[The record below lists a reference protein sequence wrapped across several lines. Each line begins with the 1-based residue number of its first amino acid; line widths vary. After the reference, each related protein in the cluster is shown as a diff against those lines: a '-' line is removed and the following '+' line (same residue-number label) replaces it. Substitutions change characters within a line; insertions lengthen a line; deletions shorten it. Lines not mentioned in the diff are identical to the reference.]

1 MKHGINGQGIGKH
14 GMICGLGLTLVLAGG
29 CSCAKEAKQMT
40 KNAEDALDAARM
52 CCLDI
57 SDQDRRDQCLVDVAN
72 TTREIVGLITEWT
85 IACNE
90 DESDLMEEVV
100 EAIRDRLSR
109 DGKSCP
115 DPDALVTMADGS
127 LASLVS
133 PLSTF
138 ERVDMEIGGRAGGA
152 GARLAGTTCLFEG
165 DASAVC
171 AETVIKIGW
180 LSQVDAGER
189 SRGGSPVLTSFHIGF
204 PDLPGTSLAMVPHPA
219 NEIVLDDRG
228 RGSINAVMELRGPRT
243 PGIFATAWFEF
254 PIHVDGDWIEFGGV
268 GMTGLEIAP
277 QAPNAVAD
285 WNGDRVV
292 DEFDMV
298 DFYEDFADGPFDLD
312 GDGEVTDADVAYF
325 EQRFF
330 ENSNG

>member
-1 MKHGINGQGIGKH
+1 MKHGINGQGIVKY
-14 GMICGLGLTLVLAGG
+14 GMLCGLGLTLILAGG

-40 KNAEDALDAARM
+40 KNAKDTLDAARM
-52 CCLDI
+52 CCLEI
-57 SDQDRRDQCLVDVAN
+57 SNQDRRDQCLVDVAN
-72 TTREIVGLITEWT
+72 TNREITSLITEWT

-90 DESDLMEEVV
+90 DESELMEDLV
-100 EAIRDRLSR
+100 ETIRDRLR
-109 DGKSCP
+109 GDGKSCP
-115 DPDALVTMADGS
+115 DPDSLVKMADGS
-127 LASLVS
+127 LASLAS

-138 ERVDMEIGGRAGGA
+138 ERVDMEIGGRVGA
-152 GARLAGTTCLFEG
+152 VGARLAGTTCLFEG
-165 DASAVC
+165 DESAMC
-171 AETVIKIGW
+171 AETVVKIGW
-180 LSQVDAGER
+180 LAQVDAGGQ
-189 SRGGSPVLTSFHIGF
+189 SRGGSPVLTSFHIRF

-228 RGSINAVMELRGPRT
+228 RGSINAVMALSGPRV
-243 PGIFATAWFEF
+243 PGIFETAWFEF
-254 PIHVDGDWIEFGGV
+254 PIHVDGGWIELGGV

-298 DFYEDFADGPFDLD
+298 AFYEDFADGPFDLD
-312 GDGEVTDADVAYF
+312 GDGAVTDADVAYF

>member
-1 MKHGINGQGIGKH
+1 
-14 GMICGLGLTLVLAGG
+14 
-29 CSCAKEAKQMT
+29 MT
-40 KNAEDALDAARM
+40 KNANDTLDAAKK
-52 CCLDI
+52 CCMEI
-57 SDQDRRDQCLVDVAN
+57 SDQDRRDQCLMDVAD
-72 TTREIVGLITEWT
+72 TSREIASLITQWT

-90 DESDLMEEVV
+90 SESDLMEDLV
-100 EAIRDRLSR
+100 EAIQDRLR
-109 DGKSCP
+109 GDGKSCP
-115 DPDALVTMADGS
+115 NPDALVTMADGS

-133 PLSTF
+133 PLSSF
-138 ERVDMEIGGRAGGA
+138 ERIDMEIGGRVGGA

-171 AETVIKIGW
+171 AETVVKIGW
-180 LSQVDAGER
+180 LAQANAGEQ
-189 SRGGSPVLTSFHIGF
+189 SRAGSPVLTSFHIRF

-228 RGSINAVMELRGPRT
+228 RGSINAVMELSGPRT
-243 PGIFATAWFEF
+243 PGIFDTAWFEF
-254 PIHVDGDWIEFGGV
+254 PIRIDGGWIEFGSV

-298 DFYEDFADGPFDLD
+298 DFYEDFADNPFDLD
-312 GDGEVTDADVAYF
+312 GDGAVTDADVAYF